1 MSKIKQ
7 ELERIKIPKEL
18 HERSKL
24 GVKKAKLEQP
34 KRRFRHSLVAAA
46 MVSVLGCGILFSPMG
61 QAMFEG
67 LFQVSKFEKSAH
79 NEEISFSYHF
89 DNLDL
94 YEEYI
99 YGSLDELESAF
110 NINVPFPEQLF
121 LEEENKETLE
131 YKASTDEDGKFS
143 SYRYDL
149 STPKRSYSVLAT
161 NNIEAEAKFSAETTD
176 GTGIEKDIVVNGL
189 SAKLLGVTEMD
200 VFTIYIE
207 NGNWKM
213 IISCFDRASNIE
225 GTSDVKEEE
234 IIKMAESIRW

>member
-1 MSKIKQ
+1 
-7 ELERIKIPKEL
+7 
-18 HERSKL
+18 
-24 GVKKAKLEQP
+24 
-34 KRRFRHSLVAAA
+34 
-46 MVSVLGCGILFSPMG
+46 MVNF
-61 QAMFEG
+61 
-67 LFQVSKFEKSAH
+67 
-79 NEEISFSYHF
+79 HF
-89 DNLDL
+89 VT
-94 YEEYI
+94 I
-99 YGSLDELESAF
+99 
-110 NINVPFPEQLF
+110 
-121 LEEENKETLE
+121 
-131 YKASTDEDGKFS
+131 
-143 SYRYDL
+143 L